1 MLDNLNFRNMTPELQ
16 DQTMKRLPLFAPPRP
31 PQATASRT
39 EQGAAAEAVRL
50 ARFLS
55 SF

>member
-16 DQTMKRLPLFAPPRP
+16 DQTLKRLPLFSAPRP
-31 PQATASRT
+31 PQATDSKA